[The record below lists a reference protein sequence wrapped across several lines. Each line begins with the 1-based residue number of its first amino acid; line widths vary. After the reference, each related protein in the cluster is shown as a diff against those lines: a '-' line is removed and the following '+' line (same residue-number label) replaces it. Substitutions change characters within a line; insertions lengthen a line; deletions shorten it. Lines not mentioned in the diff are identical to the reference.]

1 MMALYP
7 LLFSQVSILHF

>member
-1 MMALYP
+1 MALYP